1 MKLHE
6 KAFFTDTKMENENP
20 NQKLIDHIQIQI
32 DKLSLRLECPVCL
45 EVAKEPIFQCV
56 DGHLICQNC
65 RPKINACPT
74 CRIKYVGKFNWKR
87 HRHAEQDAEDLED
100 LFKQIVEL
108 GDSGTAHRDVV
119 KAASEGDVRVLDET
133 SGGLE
138 RVIG

>member
-32 DKLSLRLECPVCL
+32 DKLSLRLECPVCY

-65 RPKINACPT
+65 RPKIKDCPT
-74 CRIKYVGKFNWKR
+74 CRKEYAGEFNMKR

-100 LFKQIVEL
+100 LFKQVEQL
-108 GDSGTAHRDVV
+108 ADDGTSRDV
-119 KAASEGDVRVLDET
+119 
-133 SGGLE
+133 
-138 RVIG
+138 